1 MQYGEA
7 RVVKRPRMLNEAET
21 TISNPLLLELP
32 IVLLQDPAPG
42 NEVSSVD
49 SVECCGK
56 KSFDLSGGP
65 NVRFTVRENPPLF
78 NANVRV
84 RRQNSNVHE

>member
-1 MQYGEA
+1 VQYDEA
-7 RVVKRPRMLNEAET
+7 RVVKRPRILNEAET
-21 TISNPLLLELP
+21 TTSNPLLLGLP

-42 NEVSSVD
+42 DEVSSVD

-65 NVRFTVRENPPLF
+65 NVRFTVREKSTSF
-78 NANVRV
+78 
-84 RRQNSNVHE
+84 